1 MTCVA
6 FADPFVGCGGG
17 SAAMIPGKHAF
28 DAKHMA
34 EYGLDPPEAA
44 TSKDCSLKSRRFFCL
59 MGGGWGEDVDLACK
73 GRDLQ
78 TCHGQQQDR

>member
-1 MTCVA
+1 V
-6 FADPFVGCGGG
+6 
-17 SAAMIPGKHAF
+17 
-28 DAKHMA
+28 A